1 VNAFNEDFLVGIK
14 VFTGTPPNRFKRRA
28 DIQNLA
34 GVVIPQPYYLF
45 KVLGDLLEIP
55 GLTVGVTFFVVDAA
69 LIMVII
75 IIR

>member
-1 VNAFNEDFLVGIK
+1 
-14 VFTGTPPNRFKRRA
+14 
-28 DIQNLA
+28 
-34 GVVIPQPYYLF
+34 
-45 KVLGDLLEIP
+45 LLEIP